1 MLILKRD
8 TNEITENIN
17 FVKNTFTV
25 VILLNLIV
33 CLSCQSIY
41 RKLFGHKMEGYWKFY
56 GTQIDKGIS

>member
-1 MLILKRD
+1 MLILKID

-33 CLSCQSIY
+33 CLSCQGIY
-41 RKLFGHKMEGYWKFY
+41 RKLFGHKMEGY
-56 GTQIDKGIS
+56 